1 MKTPSGLFLK
11 VLLNRIISNSAG
23 APINFQVIP
32 EKDLEAVTSC
42 PVTSSDLAPLL
53 EHKSRTLATWHY
65 SWIHKLLEPFDKI
78 ERSAVMVLFN
88 ERQQQEAARLF
99 NEPHNQIKLPPIALK
114 FYKYYFYPQLNWDS
128 VLPQEYLPE
137 SPYNYLLTLKKN
149 QLVKV
154 MDFLGL
160 YDLAH
165 EMKRIVAN
173 KILKDIY
180 ACLNKEQ
187 QQFLR
192 QCMHAKDNVMTPNL
206 HLESWSGDKKALMQL
221 LHRRG
226 ISRMAL
232 ALSGQH
238 PDLIWHLAH
247 ILDTGR
253 GGLLQKNTQ
262 KAKVP
267 SLSDAVGLQL
277 ENVLNT
283 LFKRINP

>member
-11 VLLNRIISNSAG
+11 VLLNRTTSSGVAVNLQA
-23 APINFQVIP
+23 IP
-32 EKDLEAVTSC
+32 EKDFEAVSAC
-42 PVTSSDLAPLL
+42 PVSSNDLAPLL
-53 EHKSRTLATWHY
+53 EHKSRTLSKWHY
-65 SWIHKLLEPFDKI
+65 SWIHNLLEPFDKN

-88 ERQQQEAARLF
+88 ERQQQEAAKLF
-99 NEPHNQIKLPPIALK
+99 NEVHTPQKLTPIALK
-114 FYKYYFYPQLNWDS
+114 FYKYYFYPKLNWDS

-137 SPYNYLLTLKKN
+137 GPYNYLLNLKKN
-149 QLVKV
+149 ELVKA

-173 KILKDIY
+173 KLLKDIY
-180 ACLNKEQ
+180 TCLNKEQ

-206 HLESWSGDKKALMQL
+206 HLEIWNGEKKALMQL

-253 GGLLQKNTQ
+253 GQLLQKITQ

-283 LFKRINP
+283 LFKRTNP

>member
-1 MKTPSGLFLK
+1 
-11 VLLNRIISNSAG
+11 
-23 APINFQVIP
+23 
-32 EKDLEAVTSC
+32 
-42 PVTSSDLAPLL
+42 
-53 EHKSRTLATWHY
+53 
-65 SWIHKLLEPFDKI
+65 
-78 ERSAVMVLFN
+78 
-88 ERQQQEAARLF
+88 
-99 NEPHNQIKLPPIALK
+99 
-114 FYKYYFYPQLNWDS
+114 
-128 VLPQEYLPE
+128 
-137 SPYNYLLTLKKN
+137 LTLKKN
-149 QLVKV
+149 ELVKV

-206 HLESWSGDKKALMQL
+206 HLESWNGDKKVLMQL

-253 GGLLQKNTQ
+253 GELLQKTTQ

-283 LFKRINP
+283 LFKRTNP

>member
-11 VLLNRIISNSAG
+11 VLLNRITSNGNGSPVNLQA
-23 APINFQVIP
+23 IP
-32 EKDLEAVTSC
+32 EEDFEAVSACQATSG
-42 PVTSSDLAPLL
+42 DLAPLL
-53 EHKSRTLATWHY
+53 QHKSRTLATWHY
-65 SWIHKLLEPFDKI
+65 SWIHKLLEPFDPVK
-78 ERSAVMVLFN
+78 RTAVMALFN
-88 ERQQQEAARLF
+88 ERQQKEAARLF
-99 NEPHNQIKLPPIALK
+99 NEAHNPQKLTPIVLK
-114 FYKYYFYPQLNWDS
+114 FYKYYFYPKLNWDS

-137 SPYNYLLTLKKN
+137 SPYNHLLSLKKN
-149 QLVKV
+149 ELVKV

-187 QQFLR
+187 QLFLR

-206 HLESWSGDKKALMQL
+206 HLDSWNGDKKTLMQL

-247 ILDTGR
+247 ILDIGR
-253 GGLLQKNTQ
+253 GQLLQKTTQ
-262 KAKVP
+262 KTKVP

-283 LFKRINP
+283 LFKRTSP

>member
-11 VLLNRIISNSAG
+11 VLLNRTSDGTA
-23 APINFQVIP
+23 APVNLRAIP
-32 EKDLEAVTSC
+32 EEDLEAVIAC
-42 PVTSSDLAPLL
+42 PVTSNDLSPLL
-53 EHKSRTLATWHY
+53 EHKSRTLAKWHY
-65 SWIHKLLEPFDKI
+65 SWIHKLLQPFSLE
-78 ERSAVMVLFN
+78 ERSAVMALFS
-88 ERQQQEAARLF
+88 EQQQQEVIKLF
-99 NEPHNQIKLPPIALK
+99 NQPHHPPKLTPIALK
-114 FYKYYFYPQLNWDS
+114 FYKYYFYPKLNWDS
-128 VLPQEYLPE
+128 VLPYEYLPE
-137 SPYNYLLTLKKN
+137 SSYNHLLHLKKTE
-149 QLVKV
+149 LVKV

-173 KILKDIY
+173 KTLKELY

-187 QQFLR
+187 QLFLR

-206 HLESWSGDKKALMQL
+206 HLENWSGDKKALMQL

-247 ILDTGR
+247 ILDIGR
-253 GGLLQKNTQ
+253 GQLLQKTAQ
-262 KAKVP
+262 KTKVP
-267 SLSDAVGLQL
+267 ALSDAVGLQL

-283 LFKRINP
+283 LFKRTNP

>member
-11 VLLNRIISNSAG
+11 VLLNRIASNGSG
-23 APINFQVIP
+23 APVNLQAIP
-32 EKDLEAVTSC
+32 KEDFEAISAS
-42 PVTSSDLAPLL
+42 PVTSTDLAPLL
-53 EHKSRTLATWHY
+53 QHKSRTLAKWHY
-65 SWIHKLLEPFDKI
+65 SWIHKLLQPFDPI
-78 ERSAVMVLFN
+78 ERPALMALFN
-88 ERQQQEAARLF
+88 EKQQKEVAQLF
-99 NEPHNQIKLPPIALK
+99 NEPHKPLKLSPIALK
-114 FYKYYFYPQLNWDS
+114 FYRYYFYPKLEWDS

-137 SPYNYLLTLKKN
+137 SSYNYLLTLKKN
-149 QLVKV
+149 ELIKT
-154 MDFLGL
+154 MDFLGI

-173 KILKDIY
+173 KVLKDIY

-187 QQFLR
+187 QLFLR

-206 HLESWSGDKKALMQL
+206 HLDSWNGDKKILMQL

-247 ILDTGR
+247 VLDVGR
-253 GGLLQKNTQ
+253 GQLLQKTTQ
-262 KAKVP
+262 KTKVP

-283 LFKRINP
+283 LFKRTSS